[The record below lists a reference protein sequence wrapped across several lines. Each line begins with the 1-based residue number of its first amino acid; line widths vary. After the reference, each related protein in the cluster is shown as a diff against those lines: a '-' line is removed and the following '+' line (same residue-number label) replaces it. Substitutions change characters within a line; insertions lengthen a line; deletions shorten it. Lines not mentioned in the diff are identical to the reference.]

1 MAPPIKTVLKEFSP
15 FEPAAA
21 GTGAKN
27 MNTSYEI
34 GVLQKIMVLGWLAVK
49 VLPLK
54 YQS

>member
-27 MNTSYEI
+27 MNNSFYI
-34 GVLQKIMVLGWLAVK
+34 GVLQKIMVLAWSGVK
-49 VLPLK
+49 VLLLK
-54 YQS
+54 Y